1 MIPKKEVEKMYDY
14 RQDLMTIL
22 ENIGDTPAELI
33 RGQQILQA
41 ALNLITAGEH
51 PHYESKHS
59 TNQPRHFKIKRHVER
74 TNPEINLNHVK
85 STPVKPAS
93 ATKVP
98 LTGHQYDA
106 LNKIKGLEPV
116 LQGLVN
122 QPKTAAVKFD
132 HLNNQM
138 TKLLKDLSEADQRA
152 LQPRL
157 NQLKANFMTI
167 KNQVKPSQPAPKPQA
182 KEVKPTP
189 TTTTPVETNNPMTE
203 ALAKTQ
209 PKQPRAP
216 FSSQKSQYVIQRQL
230 VGADLLTENG
240 QEAGHISETMVR
252 KFNLQSGSIVKADI
266 RPNDIFIHKAIRTI
280 DHLGDLKF
288 DDAAKI
294 QTFDFGVVQKHK
306 RHLRVTF
313 NSNNEPLMVDG
324 KKYAFLL
331 PEDNLV
337 AGKGSIVQL
346 AWFTDD
352 PDSMRIRWTY
362 PTEEEKAAAK
372 APAKKTSP
380 SKKLEATASQPT
392 EKRYPGIDLSGQT
405 VAVLVGNRQEHESY
419 EQMIRLY
426 GGQPTIVDSFKTQ
439 KAYLKNKLKSA
450 DIVILVKSKAHHG
463 ASKAVNDFQQ
473 QFGFNFAVANTISMG
488 QFEDALYRAA
498 NGFPADTVGIANQ

>member
-1 MIPKKEVEKMYDY
+1 MYDY

-22 ENIGDTPAELI
+22 ENIGDTPAELA

-41 ALNLITAGEH
+41 ALNLIAAGEY
-51 PHYESKHS
+51 PHHESKHPTS
-59 TNQPRHFKIKRHVER
+59 QSRHFKIKRH
-74 TNPEINLNHVK
+74 IGGANHETSFKQVK
-85 STPVKPAS
+85 STPTKPTP
-93 ATKVP
+93 ATQVP

-122 QPKTAAVKFD
+122 QPKVAATKFA
-132 HLNNQM
+132 HLNQQM
-138 TKLLKDLSEADQRA
+138 TKLLKDLSEEDQAA

-157 NQLKANFMTI
+157 GQLKANFTRI
-167 KNQVKPSQPAPKPQA
+167 KNQVKPNQPTPQPQA
-182 KEVKPTP
+182 KAVKEKPISP
-189 TTTTPVETNNPMTE
+189 ATTETTNPMTE
-203 ALAKTQ
+203 ALVASQ

-216 FSSQKSQYVIQRQL
+216 FSSQKGQYVIQRQL
-230 VGADLLTENG
+230 VGADLLTENA

-266 RPNDIFIHKAIRTI
+266 RPTDVFIHKAIRTI

-288 DDAAKI
+288 DDPAKI

-324 KKYAFLL
+324 KKFAFLL

-362 PTEEEKAAAK
+362 PTEEEKATAK
-372 APAKKTSP
+372 APTKKTSP
-380 SKKLEATASQPT
+380 SKKAESASSQPT

-419 EQMIRLY
+419 EQIIRLY
-426 GGQPTIVDSFKTQ
+426 GGQPTIVNSFKTQ
-439 KAYLKNKLKSA
+439 KTYLKNKLKSA
-450 DIVILVKSKAHHG
+450 DIVILIKSKAHHG
-463 ASKAVNDFQQ
+463 ASKAVNAFQQ
-473 QFGFNFAVANTISMG
+473 QFGFNFAVANTIAMG

-498 NGFPADTVGIANQ
+498 NGFPADTVGIANK